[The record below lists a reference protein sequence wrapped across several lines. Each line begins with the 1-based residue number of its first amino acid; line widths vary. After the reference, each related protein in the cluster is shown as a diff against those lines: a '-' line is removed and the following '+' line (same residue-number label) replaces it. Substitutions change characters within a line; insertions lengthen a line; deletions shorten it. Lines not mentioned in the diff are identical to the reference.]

1 MRRRRRS
8 AYELCL
14 AWLVLTALVGLPAL
28 AHGPKDVWSKAM
40 PLKTGQDFIVQ
51 VKNEGFRQELQ
62 SKLTAQRSPESGGSG
77 ISLTVHAVNAPLLS
91 VAEEIQRQL
100 KVPVRLSTLMRRQ
113 RVTTDF
119 IDLPLDQGLQ
129 RLAPRPIVDYMVRG
143 GLADQEH
150 LGIYL
155 QAANESDPP
164 LNASFR
170 NNSETIVVEGDTE
183 AAPAIREPVWVSYV
197 GNRLSL
203 QARNQPLSY
212 VLAQVASKVGVPFD
226 LRSDTDEM
234 IDIEFNHYS
243 LEEAVRS
250 LPPSAR
256 LYVRKDFRGPEGKPL
271 RIVSE
276 KPN

>member
-1 MRRRRRS
+1 
-8 AYELCL
+8 
-14 AWLVLTALVGLPAL
+14 
-28 AHGPKDVWSKAM
+28 
-40 PLKTGQDFIVQ
+40 
-51 VKNEGFRQELQ
+51 
-62 SKLTAQRSPESGGSG
+62 
-77 ISLTVHAVNAPLLS
+77 VNVPLLS

-113 RVTTDF
+113 RVTVDF

-129 RLAPRPIVDYMVRG
+129 RLAPRPIVDYMVQG
-143 GLADQEH
+143 GLANQER

-155 QAANESDPP
+155 QAANEADPP

-183 AAPAIREPVWVSYV
+183 AAVAIREPVWVSYV

-226 LRSDTDEM
+226 LRSETDEM
-234 IDIEFNHYS
+234 IDIEFNNYS
-243 LEEAVRS
+243 LEQAVRS

-256 LYVRKDFRGPEGKPL
+256 LYVRNDFRGPEGKPL